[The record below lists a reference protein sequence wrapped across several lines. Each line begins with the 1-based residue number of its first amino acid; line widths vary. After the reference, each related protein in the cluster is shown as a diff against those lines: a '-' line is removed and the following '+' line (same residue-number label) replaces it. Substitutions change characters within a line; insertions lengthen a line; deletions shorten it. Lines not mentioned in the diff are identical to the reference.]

1 MWLPIMKNNFHI
13 RIKVKTNYIKEQ
25 SAPDKSRYVF
35 SYTINIK
42 NLGNNSAKLISRQW
56 IITDSNGN
64 IQEVSGDGVVGQQPK
79 IDSGEEFIYSSG
91 TIIKTPVGSMEGRY
105 FMEDRDNKKFEAL
118 IAPFTLAVP
127 GLIN

>member
-1 MWLPIMKNNFHI
+1 MKNNFNI
-13 RIKVKTNYIKEQ
+13 IIKVNTNYLKEQ
-25 SAPDKSRYVF
+25 SAPDENRYVF

-56 IITDSNGN
+56 VITDSNGN
-64 IQEVSGDGVVGQQPK
+64 IQEVNGDGVVGQQPN
-79 IDSGEEFIYSSG
+79 INSGEEFTYTSG
-91 TIIKTPVGSMEGRY
+91 TIIKTPVGTMEGRY
-105 FMEDRDNKKFEAL
+105 FMEDINNKRFEAL

>member
-1 MWLPIMKNNFHI
+1 MKNNFNI
-13 RIKVKTNYIKEQ
+13 RIKVTTNYLKEQ
-25 SAPDKSRYVF
+25 SAPDENRFVF

-64 IQEVSGDGVVGQQPK
+64 IQEVNGDGVVGQQPN
-79 IDSGEEFIYSSG
+79 INSGEEFTYTSG
-91 TIIKTPVGSMEGRY
+91 TIIKTPVGTMEGRY
-105 FMEDRDNKKFEAL
+105 FMEDINNKRFEAL

>member
-1 MWLPIMKNNFHI
+1 MKG
-13 RIKVKTNYIKEQ
+13 Q
-25 SAPDKSRYVF
+25 SAPDENRYVF

-64 IQEVSGDGVVGQQPK
+64 IQEVNGDGVVGQQPN
-79 IDSGEEFIYSSG
+79 INPGEEFTYTSG
-91 TIIKTPVGSMEGRY
+91 TIIKTPVGTMEGRY
-105 FMEDRDNKKFEAL
+105 FMEDINNKRFEAL

>member
-1 MWLPIMKNNFHI
+1 MKNNFNI
-13 RIKVKTNYIKEQ
+13 RIKVTTNYLKEQ
-25 SAPDKSRYVF
+25 SAPDENRYEF
-35 SYTINIK
+35 SFTINIK

-79 IDSGEEFIYSSG
+79 INSGEEFTYTSG
-91 TIIKTPVGSMEGRY
+91 TIIKTPVGTMEGRY
-105 FMEDRDNKKFEAL
+105 FMKDTNNKRFEAL